1 MIQMNK
7 TQKMMTTI
15 SIVVQMIP
23 SRSNGSF
30 SILDCKEQ
38 DEYNEEQGADNK
50 EQDMKIMKKKVKLV
64 KGIVSLIELFR
75 KKWFPLMILG
85 GSDVGTGSDDA
96 SRE

>member
-1 MIQMNK
+1 
-7 TQKMMTTI
+7 
-15 SIVVQMIP
+15 
-23 SRSNGSF
+23 
-30 SILDCKEQ
+30 
-38 DEYNEEQGADNK
+38 
-50 EQDMKIMKKKVKLV
+50 MKIMKKKVKLV